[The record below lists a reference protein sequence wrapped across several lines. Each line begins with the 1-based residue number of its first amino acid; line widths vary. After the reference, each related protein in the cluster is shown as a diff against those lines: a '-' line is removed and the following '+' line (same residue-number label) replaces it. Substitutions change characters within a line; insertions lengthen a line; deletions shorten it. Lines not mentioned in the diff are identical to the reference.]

1 MMKWFIIA
9 LRIGFGAILIAASI
23 DKLLHP
29 IQFAQAVEN
38 YGMFGEVLSRWVAI
52 WLPYLE
58 ILIGVLLILGIWFD
72 AAAILNFLMMA
83 IFFLAVVQ
91 AYARGLDINCGCF
104 SVEGGAKL
112 SLGKLLYNLLLLGG
126 SIVLVFFAIKGNY
139 RLKKN

>member
-1 MMKWFIIA
+1 MKWFIIA

-29 IQFAQAVEN
+29 IQFSQAVEN
-38 YGMFGEVLSRWVAI
+38 YQVFGEVLSRWTAI

-58 ILIGVLLILGIWFD
+58 ILTGVLLILGVWFD
-72 AAAILNFLMMA
+72 AAAILNFLMMG
-83 IFFLAVVQ
+83 IFFLALTQ

-104 SVEGGAKL
+104 SVEGDAKL
-112 SLGKLLYNLLLLGG
+112 SFGKLLYNLLLLGG
-126 SIVLVFFAIKGNY
+126 SIILVFFAVKGDY

>member
-9 LRIGFGAILIAASI
+9 LRIGFGVILIAASI

-38 YGMFGEVLSRWVAI
+38 YQVFGEVLSRWVAI

-58 ILIGVLLILGIWFD
+58 ISTGALLILGIWFD
-72 AAAILNFLMMA
+72 AAAILNFLMMTL
-83 IFFLAVVQ
+83 FFFALIQ
-91 AYARGLDINCGCF
+91 AYVRGLDINCGCF

-112 SLGKLLYNLLLLGG
+112 GLGKLLYNLLLLGG
-126 SIVLVFFAIKGNY
+126 SFILLFFTVKGKH
-139 RLKKN
+139 RLEKN